1 MEKNNKKEKKE
12 KEIRRLLLLISDKE
26 MQNKIKKKNPV
37 LINSMTPLELEN
49 SFQLYKNIINTT
61 ESTYT
66 NILEKHIVEHVVD
79 IHNNINYY
87 YSDSIDKKK
96 RRKINKK
103 YYKLKGVYS
112 AKYFDSNFG
121 DFVDDEEESEEK
133 EEDEKEEIIKNII
146 PFINKKKNVG
156 EGKIIK
162 DKSYS
167 IISPKNN
174 YNNKQDINNNI
185 CIDSSSD
192 FNANNRHQ
200 CEKQKNQQNILDI
213 NYKLIYY
220 CYTNLKRKRPLIIQ
234 KDDNE
239 GICGLEIEEY
249 FNQIIMRSST
259 FKKKKVNNNFPINK
273 MRSKSTKNINRKK
286 VKKNK
291 YLKNLKDINKKNRG
305 CVANRNRNYN
315 NHHSNN
321 FNSELSNL
329 KSKIQKYKSLKIEK
343 KSKIRRNRLSQD
355 NKTEKYRTN
364 SLAKK
369 HKTIFSNDNKKIN
382 IRESPFHNIISK
394 KDNKKSIF
402 DDNSPFIENK
412 NKINSKRK
420 EIKANSKNKEK
431 VKDSKENGKS
441 KFIPHSKLKHQCLE
455 EIKVG
460 NNKPNKKSLK
470 EPIRAQFINSLQKKV
485 GFNFN
490 FEENKKNFYK
500 NQKASSK
507 TSLINKK
514 KSKSKKDCIVYDDNS
529 DSEEDEQYSK
539 KRKLSYGLKDKN
551 NNFIHSKKNNSIN
564 KKRKFS

>member
-192 FNANNRHQ
+192 FNTNNRHQ

-239 GICGLEIEEY
+239 AVCGLEIEEY
-249 FNQIIMRSST
+249 FNQIMRSST
-259 FKKKKVNNNFPINK
+259 FKKKKVNNNLPINK